1 MLRRFLLGAAALG
14 LARCEE
20 LEFEDEEVVEKRPFP
35 KTFEDMIWMAPPAN
49 VTMLTLETFDELTA
63 NKTCF
68 INFCASWLT
77 ACKVLDPNWGSLYKE
92 FAGDDDK
99 LIAQVDCQHDGASLC
114 EKYQVES
121 LPTLM
126 FGAADELQVYE
137 DGRSW
142 DSLKGFVTY
151 RMKKQCSPAHKEY
164 CSTEQEINLARY
176 VTMDEEEL
184 EIATEK
190 IEEKMHNIGAD
201 YGGKMWTLQNQYDT
215 AIRVK
220 EKHIRGMMGGSPCRI
235 QPLVRAVLTELRNSR
250 ARSNRSGSYGTMM
263 AVKAF
268 RAKNGEDMTGP
279 ATAAVDVDGSTAA
292 V

>member
-1 MLRRFLLGAAALG
+1 MLRRFLLGAAASG
-14 LARCEE
+14 WRGARSSSSRTR
-20 LEFEDEEVVEKRPFP
+20 VVEKRPFP

-99 LIAQVDCQHDGASLC
+99 LIA
-114 EKYQVES
+114 
-121 LPTLM
+121 
-126 FGAADELQVYE
+126 QVYE

-235 QPLVRAVLTELRNSR
+235 QPLVWAVLTELRNSR

>member
-1 MLRRFLLGAAALG
+1 MRRAASPSRASGAPRYPAAPRAG
-14 LARCEE
+14 
-20 LEFEDEEVVEKRPFP
+20 
-35 KTFEDMIWMAPPAN
+35 
-49 VTMLTLETFDELTA
+49 
-63 NKTCF
+63 
-68 INFCASWLT
+68 
-77 ACKVLDPNWGSLYKE
+77 KVLDPNWGALYKE
-92 FAGDDDK
+92 FAGDEEK

-142 DSLKGFVTY
+142 DSLKGFVNY

-220 EKHIRGMMGGSPCRI
+220 EKHIRGMMGGS
-235 QPLVRAVLTELRNSR
+235 
-250 ARSNRSGSYGTMM
+250 YGTMM

>member
-1 MLRRFLLGAAALG
+1 
-14 LARCEE
+14 
-20 LEFEDEEVVEKRPFP
+20 
-35 KTFEDMIWMAPPAN
+35 MAPPAN

-99 LIAQVDCQHDGASLC
+99 LIA
-114 EKYQVES
+114 
-121 LPTLM
+121 
-126 FGAADELQVYE
+126 
-137 DGRSW
+137 
-142 DSLKGFVTY
+142 
-151 RMKKQCSPAHKEY
+151 
-164 CSTEQEINLARY
+164 QEINLARY

-235 QPLVRAVLTELRNSR
+235 QPLVWAVLTELRNSR